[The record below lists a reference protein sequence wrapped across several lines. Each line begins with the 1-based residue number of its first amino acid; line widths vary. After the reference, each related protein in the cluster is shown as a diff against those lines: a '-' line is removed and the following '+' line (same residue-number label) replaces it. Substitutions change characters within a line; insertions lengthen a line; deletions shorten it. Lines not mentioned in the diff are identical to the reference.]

1 MVDAVL
7 FGRLDRETEAVEAAA
22 ALGELLFSE
31 TGLFV
36 EENWVIAAAAA
47 IIRALAS
54 QFFLYYYYPIGLCL
68 SRSVSS
74 HGRPGRGKYKYS
86 RGKGDGHATGG
97 KLESPEAG
105 LSSFSSLNA
114 MLIFIFSVGFRR
126 CEARRFQG

>member
-36 EENWVIAAAAA
+36 EENWVIAAAA

-54 QFFLYYYYPIGLCL
+54 QFF
-68 SRSVSS
+68 
-74 HGRPGRGKYKYS
+74 
-86 RGKGDGHATGG
+86 
-97 KLESPEAG
+97 
-105 LSSFSSLNA
+105 FSIIIIPLDC
-114 MLIFIFSVGFRR
+114 V
-126 CEARRFQG
+126 